1 MIKAAEHKPPIHNL
15 ENNQENYIDLN
26 KFSKEYDLQNPLA
39 KIFYLDKIGDELLA
53 VDKQD

>member
-26 KFSKEYDLQNPLA
+26 KFSMEYDLQNPLA